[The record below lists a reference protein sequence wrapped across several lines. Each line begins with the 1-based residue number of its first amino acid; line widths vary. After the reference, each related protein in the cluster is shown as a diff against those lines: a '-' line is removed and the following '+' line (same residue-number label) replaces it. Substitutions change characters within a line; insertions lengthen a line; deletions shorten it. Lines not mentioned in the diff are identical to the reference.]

1 MKLHFLAPNDK
12 TKWAAKWEFCLKTW
26 QNNYSSI
33 KIWSDSDIDS
43 FLKSN
48 DPKFFKILNQ
58 LHKIFKLDY
67 VRGLILEKIGGAY
80 IDIDIE
86 LKSPFIHQLDES
98 KIYIIQASAEDEIL
112 QNSLM
117 ISPPSDFWKDFLT
130 FCRDSIYNNLD
141 EVKAY
146 PNLIENVPGTIVRK
160 TVGPIALSE
169 FTTATNNHFEILPAK
184 LFNDSEGICFTKHH
198 QTGIWGFLD

>member
-1 MKLHFLAPNDK
+1 MKLHFLAPKDK

-33 KIWSDSDIDS
+33 KIWSDNDIDS

-169 FTTATNNHFEILPAK
+169 FTSATNNHFEILPAK

-198 QTGIWGFLD
+198 QTGIWCFLD

>member
-1 MKLHFLAPNDK
+1 MTLHFLAPEDK
-12 TKWAAKWEFCLKTW
+12 NKWVAKWKFCLDTW
-26 QNNYSSI
+26 QNSYSSI
-33 KIWSDSDIDS
+33 RIWNDNDIDN
-43 FLKSN
+43 FIKKN
-48 DPKFFKILNQ
+48 DPDFFKLLNS

-86 LKSPFIHQLDES
+86 LKSPFIHQLDKS
-98 KIYIIQASAEDEIL
+98 KIYIIEASAGDEIL

-117 ISPPSDFWKDFLT
+117 ISQPSDFWKDFLT
-130 FCRDSIYNNLD
+130 YCRNSIYDNLD

-146 PNLIENVPGTIVRK
+146 PNLIEDVRGTIVRK

-169 FTTATNNHFEILPAK
+169 FTSATDKHIEILPAN
-184 LFNDSEGICFTKHH
+184 LFNNSKGISFTKHH